1 MLMRNTYRILARK
14 PEESVGGQRPRYKD
28 NIKKNFKGICYE
40 GADWIGW
47 QQEASE
53 GFTDPSGSKEAREL
67 TEYMEDYYV
76 LKNLMKSV
84 NL

>member
-40 GADWIGW
+40 GADWIG
-47 QQEASE
+47 
-53 GFTDPSGSKEAREL
+53 
-67 TEYMEDYYV
+67 
-76 LKNLMKSV
+76 
-84 NL
+84 